1 MNSTFQKTRRRI
13 AAALLLLFASTLAVV
28 PALAQP
34 ASSDDEPLK
43 LNEVVRTGTLDNGMR
58 FLIRENDEP
67 ANRLQL
73 RLTLNAGS
81 ILETDAQR
89 GLAHFLEHML
99 FNGTENFEK
108 QKLVDFLERTGME
121 FGPDVNAY
129 TSFDETV
136 YQLRVPTDST
146 ELVESAFTVLRDW
159 ASRATLSEEEIEKE
173 RGVVIEEWRSRQETA
188 SGRMQEDVLS
198 ALLYGSRYKDRLPIG
213 DTSVVKNAPPSEV
226 RSYYE
231 TWYRP
236 DLMSIIAVG
245 DMDADRIEALIRD
258 RFSDFKAQDDPP
270 PRETY
275 DVPDHE
281 DTKYAIASDPEFPVS
296 VVATVF
302 KTDADPVKTEA
313 DFRRSLKE
321 SLFFSMLNARLSE
334 KAQSGE
340 VPFLNAGGFNFGLA
354 RPIKGYGLQA
364 QVPEDSLLAGLEA
377 LLTEATRIRQHGF
390 TESELVRQKQ
400 DMLRS
405 FETSYAERENIPS
418 SQLAQAYV
426 QHVLTGEAAP
436 GIAAEYDLAR
446 RMIPS
451 ISVEEVNAV
460 TSNIVADR
468 NRVVLVQMPE
478 KEGLTPP
485 TEGQL
490 AEILDR
496 VRTKDVAP
504 YEDKITDA
512 PLMAEV
518 PTPAEV
524 TSSETIDDLETT
536 KWTLANGVTV
546 IHKPT
551 DFKDDEIRF
560 TATSPGGLSTISDEE
575 YPTLRFASNVIQQSG
590 VGPFDRPALT
600 KYLQGKSVSV
610 SPYIGD
616 REEGVNGTAS
626 PDDLETMFQLIHMY
640 ITQPRIDEQA
650 LSTFQNRIKAQLE
663 NRSAQPTSALQDT
676 LVARVFDNHPRA
688 LPPSIED
695 IDAMKADALFDFYAT
710 RFADASDFTFTFAG
724 NVPVDTLASYATR
737 YLGTLP
743 SLDREDEVRA
753 VTPAPPDEAVE
764 MEVRAGEGQRSI
776 VLLTYNG
783 DMTEYTRE
791 NRHALQ
797 TLSDVLSIKLREEL
811 RENRGGTY
819 GVRVG
824 ANTTGKPY
832 NRYTLTVNFMCDP
845 DRAAELLAAAKAEI
859 DSVRTG
865 GVTED
870 DVVKVKEQQSRSRE
884 TAMET
889 NGFWVNALTQAFT
902 TDDLAPLDI
911 LTYDERVQSTTPTSV
926 SETATEY
933 LREER
938 YYQAILYPEGFE
950 ADAAESDEDKATE
963 GAMEDSEDDTEGK
976 GK

>member
-1 MNSTFQKTRRRI
+1 MRAVFV
-13 AAALLLLFASTLAVV
+13 ALLLAVATSVLTLPPVLAQSASTGDTPGNTPLA
-28 PALAQP
+28 L
-34 ASSDDEPLK
+34 DEA
-43 LNEVVRTGTLDNGMR
+43 VRTGTLDNGMR
-58 FLIRENDEP
+58 FFIRENNEP
-67 ANRLQL
+67 ENRLQL
-73 RLTLNAGS
+73 RLALNAGS
-81 ILETDAQR
+81 VLETEQQL

-146 ELVESAFTVLRDW
+146 ELVESAFTVMRDW
-159 ASRATLSEEEIEKE
+159 ASRATLSEEEIDKE

-188 SGRMQEDVLS
+188 SGRMQEDILET
-198 ALLYGSRYKDRLPIG
+198 LFYGSRYKDRLPIG
-213 DTSVVKNAPPSEV
+213 DTSVVRNAPPSEV
-226 RSYYE
+226 RSYYD

-236 DLMSIIAVG
+236 DLMSIVAVG
-245 DMDADRIEALIRD
+245 DMDPDKIEALIRD
-258 RFSDFKAQDDPP
+258 RFSDFDAQDDPA
-270 PRETY
+270 PRDTY

-281 DTKYAIASDPEFPVS
+281 DTKYAIVTDPEFPVS
-296 VVATVF
+296 VVATIF

-334 KAQSGE
+334 KAQSGD

-390 TESELVRQKQ
+390 TDSELIRQKQ
-400 DMLRS
+400 DLLRS

-418 SQLAQAYV
+418 RQLADEYV
-426 QHVLTGEAAP
+426 QHFLTGEAAP
-436 GIAAEYDLAR
+436 GIESSYDLAR
-446 RMIPS
+446 EMIPS

-468 NRVVLVQMPE
+468 NRAVLVQMPE

-485 TEGQL
+485 TEEQL

-496 VRTKDVAP
+496 VRIKDVAP
-504 YEDKITDA
+504 YEDEMTDV

-518 PTPAEV
+518 PEPAGV
-524 TSSETIDDLETT
+524 SSTETIDELETT

-551 DFKDDEIRF
+551 GFKDDEIRF
-560 TATSPGGLSTISDEE
+560 TATSPGGLSTVSDEA
-575 YPTLRFASNVIQQSG
+575 YRSLQFASNVVQQSG

-610 SPYIGD
+610 SPYINS
-616 REEGVNGTAS
+616 REEGINGSAS
-626 PDDLETMFQLIHMY
+626 PEDLETMFQLIHLY
-640 ITQPRIDEQA
+640 VTQPRVDEQA
-650 LSTFQNRIKAQLE
+650 LSTFQKRLTAQLE
-663 NRSAQPTSALQDT
+663 NRSVQPTAALQDT
-676 LVARVFDNHPRA
+676 LVARVYDNHPRQ
-688 LPPSIED
+688 LPPRIKDVE
-695 IDAMKADALFDFYAT
+695 ALEADALFDFYTT

-724 NVPVDTLASYATR
+724 NVPVDTLASYVTR

-743 SLDREDEVRA
+743 AMDREDEVRA
-753 VTPAPPDEAVE
+753 VTPAPPDEAIE
-764 MEVRAGEGQRSI
+764 MEIRAGEGQRSI

-832 NRYTLTVNFMCDP
+832 NRYSFTVNFLCDP

-859 DSVRTG
+859 DSVRTS
-865 GVTED
+865 GVTQED
-870 DVVKVKEQQSRSRE
+870 LAKVQEQQRRSRE
-884 TAMET
+884 TALET

-902 TDDLAPLDI
+902 TDDVEPLDI
-911 LTYDERVQSTTPTSV
+911 LMYNELVETTTPDSV
-926 SETATEY
+926 SDTATEY

-950 ADAAESDEDKATE
+950 TGSADASETSGAEANA
-963 GAMEDSEDDTEGK
+963 GGDSK
-976 GK
+976 

>member
-1 MNSTFQKTRRRI
+1 MRRRI
-13 AAALLLLFASTLAVV
+13 ATMLVLLFASTLAIF

-34 ASSDDEPLK
+34 ASSDEPLG
-43 LNEVVRTGTLDNGMR
+43 LSEEVRTGTLDNGMQ
-58 FLIRENDEP
+58 FLIRENSEP
-67 ANRLQL
+67 ENRLQL

-81 ILETDAQR
+81 ILETDSQR

-146 ELVESAFTVLRDW
+146 ELVETAFTVLRDW
-159 ASRATLSEEEIEKE
+159 ASRATLSEEEIDKE

-188 SGRMQEDVLS
+188 SGRMQDDILS
-198 ALLYGSRYKDRLPIG
+198 TLFYGSRYKDRLPIG
-213 DTSVVKNAPPSEV
+213 DTSVVKNAPPSEI
-226 RSYYE
+226 RSYYD

-258 RFSDFKAQDDPP
+258 PFSDFEAQDDPA

-275 DVPDHE
+275 DVPNHE
-281 DTKYAIASDPEFPVS
+281 DTKYAIVTDPEFPVS
-296 VVATVF
+296 VVATIF
-302 KTDADPVKTEA
+302 KTDAEPVKTEA

-321 SLFFSMLNARLSE
+321 NLFFSMLNARLSE
-334 KAQSGE
+334 KAQSGD

-354 RPIKGYGLQA
+354 RPVKGYGLQA

-400 DMLRS
+400 DLLRS
-405 FETSYAERENIPS
+405 FETSYAERENTPS
-418 SQLAQAYV
+418 SQLAQEYV
-426 QHVLTGEAAP
+426 QFVLTGEAAP

-446 RMIPS
+446 QMIPA

-460 TSNIVADR
+460 TQNIVADR
-468 NRVVLVQMPE
+468 NRAVLVQMPE

-485 TEGQL
+485 TEEQV
-490 AEILDR
+490 AEVLDR
-496 VRTKDVAP
+496 VRTKEVAP
-504 YEDKITDA
+504 YEDEMTDV

-518 PTPAEV
+518 PQPAEV
-524 TSSETIDDLETT
+524 ASTETIDELETT
-536 KWTLANGVTV
+536 EWTLANGVTV
-546 IHKPT
+546 VHKPT

-560 TATSPGGLSTISDEE
+560 TATSPGGLSTVSNEE

-610 SPYIGD
+610 SPYING
-616 REEGVNGTAS
+616 REEGVNGSAS
-626 PDDLETMFQLIHMY
+626 PEDLKTMFQLIHLY

-650 LSTFQNRIKAQLE
+650 LSTFQNRLKAQLE

-676 LVARVFDNHPRA
+676 LVSRVYDNHPRQ
-688 LPPSIED
+688 LPPRIQDVEAM
-695 IDAMKADALFDFYAT
+695 DADSLFDFYTT

-724 NVPVDTLASYATR
+724 NVSVDTLASYARR

-743 SLDREDEVRA
+743 STDREDEVRA
-753 VTPAPPDEAVE
+753 VTPAPPDEAME

-783 DMTEYTRE
+783 DMPAYTRE

-797 TLSDVLSIKLREEL
+797 TVSDVLSIKLREEL

-819 GVRVG
+819 GVSVG

-832 NRYTLTVNFMCDP
+832 NRYSFTVNFLCDP

-865 GVTED
+865 GVTEE
-870 DVVKVKEQQSRSRE
+870 DVLKVKEQQRRSRE

-889 NGFWVNALTQAFT
+889 NGFWVSALSQAFT
-902 TDDLAPLDI
+902 TDDVEPLDI
-911 LTYDERVQSTTPTSV
+911 LTYDELVDSTTPTSV

-950 ADAAESDEDKATE
+950 TESANASEESDPGAEESEDK
-963 GAMEDSEDDTEGK
+963 
-976 GK
+976 

>member
-1 MNSTFQKTRRRI
+1 MRRRI
-13 AAALLLLFASTLAVV
+13 AAALFLLLASTLAVAPV
-28 PALAQP
+28 LAQP
-34 ASSDDEPLK
+34 AASDDEPLGISDS
-43 LNEVVRTGTLDNGMR
+43 VRTGTLDNGMR
-58 FLIRENDEP
+58 FLIRENNEP
-67 ANRLQL
+67 ENRLQL

-81 ILETDAQR
+81 ILETDEQR

-146 ELVESAFTVLRDW
+146 ELVESAFTVMRDW

-188 SGRMQEDVLS
+188 SGRMQDDILS
-198 ALLYGSRYKDRLPIG
+198 TLFYGSRYKDRLPIG
-213 DTSVVKNAPPSEV
+213 DTSVVKNAPPSEI
-226 RSYYE
+226 RDYYN

-258 RFSDFKAQDDPP
+258 RFSNFEAQDDPA

-281 DTKYAIASDPEFPVS
+281 DTKYAIVTDPEFPVS
-296 VVATVF
+296 VVATIF
-302 KTDADPVKTEA
+302 KTDADPVTTEEG
-313 DFRRSLKE
+313 FRRSLKE

-390 TESELVRQKQ
+390 TDSELVRQKQ
-400 DMLRS
+400 DLLRS

-418 SQLAQAYV
+418 SQLAQEYV
-426 QHVLTGEAAP
+426 QYVLTGEAAP
-436 GIAAEYDLAR
+436 GIEAEYDLAR
-446 RMIPS
+446 QMIPA

-460 TSNIVADR
+460 TQNIVADR
-468 NRVVLVQMPE
+468 NRAVLVQMPE

-485 TEGQL
+485 TEEQL
-490 AEILDR
+490 AEVLDR

-504 YEDKITDA
+504 YEDEMTDV

-518 PTPAEV
+518 PEPAEV
-524 TSSETIDDLETT
+524 ASSETIDELETT

-560 TATSPGGLSTISDEE
+560 TATSPGGLSTISDDE
-575 YPTLRFASNVIQQSG
+575 YPTLRFASNVVQQSG

-610 SPYIGD
+610 SPYINTG
-616 REEGVNGTAS
+616 EEGVNGSAS
-626 PDDLETMFQLIHMY
+626 PEDLETMFQLIHLY

-650 LSTFQNRIKAQLE
+650 LSTFQKRIKAQLE
-663 NRSAQPTSALQDT
+663 NRSAQPTAALQDT
-676 LVARVFDNHPRA
+676 LAARVYDNHPRS
-688 LPPSIED
+688 LPPSIDD
-695 IDAMKADALFDFYAT
+695 IDAMEADALFDFYTT

-724 NVPVDTLASYATR
+724 NVPTDTLASYVTR
-737 YLGTLP
+737 YLGTL
-743 SLDREDEVRA
+743 SSTDREDEVRA
-753 VTPAPPDEAVE
+753 VTPAPPDEAIE
-764 MEVRAGEGQRSI
+764 MEVRAGEGQRSV
-776 VLLTYNG
+776 VLLSYNG
-783 DMTEYTRE
+783 DMPEYTRE

-811 RENRGGTY
+811 REDRGGTY
-819 GVRVG
+819 GVGVS

-832 NRYTLTVNFMCDP
+832 NRYSLTVNFLCDP

-870 DVVKVKEQQSRSRE
+870 DVLKVKEQQTRSRE

-889 NGFWVNALTQAFT
+889 NGFWVSALTQAFT
-902 TDDLAPLDI
+902 TEDLAPLDI
-911 LTYDERVQSTTPTSV
+911 LTYDELVETTTPASV

-938 YYQAILYPEGFE
+938 YYQAILYPDGFE
-950 ADAAESDEDKATE
+950 AGSADASEESESGSTDSDASDSDTGAEGNDR
-963 GAMEDSEDDTEGK
+963 
-976 GK
+976 